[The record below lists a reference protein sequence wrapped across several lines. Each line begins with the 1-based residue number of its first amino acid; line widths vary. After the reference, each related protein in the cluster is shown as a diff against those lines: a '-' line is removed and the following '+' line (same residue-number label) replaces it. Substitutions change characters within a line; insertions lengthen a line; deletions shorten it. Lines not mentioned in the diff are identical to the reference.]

1 MSKLAYY
8 NLTHKGLSYSRQ
20 LTLHLCPRKYE
31 ILAKTQAN
39 MFEDCVTFAYGSC
52 VGRGIQSILE
62 GKSVERV
69 IWDAIC
75 AYDYD
80 IFAELTSNEIDSK
93 KSIFWAID
101 GLQKLY
107 TLINSPANPLAD
119 WEVACIAT
127 HNHEIKSAVELSF
140 VVLGN
145 DGYTYEGHIDIV
157 LQHKKSKALAVLE
170 IKTDGTQI
178 IEPAKYE
185 NSNQALGYSMIV
197 EQIAKDQNIPVPTTF
212 QVFYFVYGTR
222 KQQYEVF
229 TFTKPMS
236 VRHRWIL
243 GLASDFNYIE
253 QCETDYGYQMRG
265 QSCFHFFKKCKAL
278 GRCTLSND
286 SLSLDNAA
294 NVFSDKLQPD
304 FTYELA
310 DLISTA
316 GSNLIDVRSING

>member
-31 ILAKTQAN
+31 ILAKTKAN

-62 GKSVERV
+62 GKSLERV

-80 IFAELTSNEIDSK
+80 IFAELTFNEIDSK

-107 TLINSPANPLAD
+107 TLLNSPANPLAD

-127 HNHEIKSAVELSF
+127 HNHEVKPAVELSF

-197 EQIAKDQNIPVPTTF
+197 EQIAKDQKIPVPTTF

-286 SLSLDNAA
+286 SLNLDNAA

>member
-8 NLTHKGLSYSRQ
+8 NLTYKGLSYSRQ

-31 ILAKTQAN
+31 ILAKTKAN

-62 GKSVERV
+62 GKSIDRV

-80 IFAELTSNEIDSK
+80 IFAELTANEIDSK

-101 GLQKLY
+101 GLQKLH
-107 TLINSPANPLAD
+107 LLLNSPASPLAD
-119 WEVACIAT
+119 WEVACVLT
-127 HNHEIKSAVELSF
+127 HNSEVKAAVELAF

-145 DGYTYEGHIDIV
+145 DGYTYEGHIDLV
-157 LQHKKSKALAVLE
+157 LQHKKTKALAVLE
-170 IKTDGTQI
+170 IKTDGTQL

-197 EQIAKDQNIPVPTTF
+197 EQIANDQKIPVPTTF

-253 QCETDYGYQMRG
+253 QCEVDYGYQMRG

-304 FTYELA
+304 FTYELSA
-310 DLISTA
+310 LIETA
-316 GSNLIDVRSING
+316 GSNLVDVRSING

>member
-31 ILAKTQAN
+31 ILAKTKAN

-62 GKSVERV
+62 GKDLNRV

-127 HNHEIKSAVELSF
+127 HNHEVKSAVELSF

-157 LQHKKSKALAVLE
+157 LQHKQSKALAVLE

-243 GLASDFNYIE
+243 GLASDFKYIE
-253 QCETDYGYQMRG
+253 PCETDSGYQMRG

-286 SLSLDNAA
+286 SLNLDNAA

>member
-1 MSKLAYY
+1 M
-8 NLTHKGLSYSRQ
+8 
-20 LTLHLCPRKYE
+20 
-31 ILAKTQAN
+31 
-39 MFEDCVTFAYGSC
+39 V
-52 VGRGIQSILE
+52 
-62 GKSVERV
+62 
-69 IWDAIC
+69 
-75 AYDYD
+75 
-80 IFAELTSNEIDSK
+80 
-93 KSIFWAID
+93 
-101 GLQKLY
+101 
-107 TLINSPANPLAD
+107 D
-119 WEVACIAT
+119 WEVAYVTT
-127 HNHEIKSAVELSF
+127 HSQEVKPAVELSF

-197 EQIAKDQNIPVPTTF
+197 EQVAKDQKIPVPTTF

-253 QCETDYGYQMRG
+253 QCEVDYGYQMRG

-286 SLSLDNAA
+286 SLNLDNAA

-304 FTYELA
+304 FTYNLA

-316 GSNLIDVRSING
+316 GTNLIDVRSING

>member
-31 ILAKTQAN
+31 ILAKTKAN

-62 GKSVERV
+62 GKSIDRV

-80 IFAELTSNEIDSK
+80 IFAELTANEIDSK

-101 GLQKLY
+101 GLQKLN
-107 TLINSPANPLAD
+107 LLLNSPASPLAD
-119 WEVACIAT
+119 WEVACVLT
-127 HNHEIKSAVELSF
+127 HNSEVKAAVELSF

-145 DGYTYEGHIDIV
+145 DGYTYEGHIDLV
-157 LQHKKSKALAVLE
+157 LQHKKTKALAVLE
-170 IKTDGTQI
+170 IKTDGTQL

-197 EQIAKDQNIPVPTTF
+197 EQIANDQKIPVPTTF

-253 QCETDYGYQMRG
+253 QCEVDYGYQMRG

-304 FTYELA
+304 FIYNLSA
-310 DLISTA
+310 LIETA
-316 GSNLIDVRSING
+316 GSNLVDVRSING